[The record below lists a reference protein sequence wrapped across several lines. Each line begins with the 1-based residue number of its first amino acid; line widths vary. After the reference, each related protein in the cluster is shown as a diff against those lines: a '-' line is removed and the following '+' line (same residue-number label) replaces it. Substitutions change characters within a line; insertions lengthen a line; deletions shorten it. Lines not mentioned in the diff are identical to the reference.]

1 MASGQLKVKLFHKP
15 EFTQKQRTFLQES
28 DRYKPLLLDIG
39 KSGLNY
45 AYEKYHKERNDVDEY
60 KRTKTR
66 KPIKVIVIG
75 AGLSGLAAGYELAK
89 AGHKVTIL
97 EMQHR
102 VGGRVK
108 TIGDSHFY
116 PGLWADC
123 ELYSHARTTG
133 CTCMFESMKQMHAF
147 ISELYHF
154 PIKLL
159 MQMHMHIN
167 VRYALTTFLS
177 L

>member
-15 EFTQKQRTFLQES
+15 ELKPKQFEFLQES

-45 AYEKYHKERNDVDEY
+45 AYEKYHKERPNVDEY
-60 KRTKTR
+60 KHIKKTR

-89 AGHKVTIL
+89 AGHNVTIL

-123 ELYSHARTTG
+123 ELV
-133 CTCMFESMKQMHAF
+133 MHKPLAA
-147 ISELYHF
+147 
-154 PIKLL
+154 
-159 MQMHMHIN
+159 
-167 VRYALTTFLS
+167 YACLNQ
-177 L
+177 